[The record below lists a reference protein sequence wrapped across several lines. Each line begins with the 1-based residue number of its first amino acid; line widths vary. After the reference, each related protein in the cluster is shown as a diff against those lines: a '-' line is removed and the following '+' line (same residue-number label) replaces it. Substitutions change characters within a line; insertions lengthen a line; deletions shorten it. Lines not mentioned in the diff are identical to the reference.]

1 LCETF
6 ADKHEDFED
15 YAVTI
20 KYAYL
25 YAKTITLLATNWVET
40 NRSMLRNRRIGLSMT
55 GIAQFISNRGVNEL
69 KTWMEKG
76 FDTVKKYD
84 KIYSEWFAIPESI
97 KVTTIKPSGTL
108 SLLAGSTPGIH
119 YPESKYYI
127 RRVRLANNSSFI
139 PALKEAGYK
148 IELAKGQEESTS
160 VVEFPICI
168 GEKVRTLKE
177 VSMWEQLSLA
187 ALAQR
192 YWADNSVSVTVTFDP
207 KTEGDQIENALNYY
221 QYQLKAVSFLPR
233 LESGA
238 YAQMPYEEITKDE
251 YEEMISNLLPLDFS
265 EMFSEEALGEKYC
278 SNDSCAIL

>member
-1 LCETF
+1 
-6 ADKHEDFED
+6 
-15 YAVTI
+15 
-20 KYAYL
+20 
-25 YAKTITLLATNWVET
+25 
-40 NRSMLRNRRIGLSMT
+40 
-55 GIAQFISNRGVNEL
+55 
-69 KTWMEKG
+69 
-76 FDTVKKYD
+76 
-84 KIYSEWFAIPESI
+84 
-97 KVTTIKPSGTL
+97 
-108 SLLAGSTPGIH
+108 
-119 YPESKYYI
+119 
-127 RRVRLANNSSFI
+127 
-139 PALKEAGYK
+139 
-148 IELAKGQEESTS
+148 
-160 VVEFPICI
+160 
-168 GEKVRTLKE
+168 
-177 VSMWEQLSLA
+177 MWEQLSLA